1 MLGVHNRVDWAV
13 LALLLTQSPDFLT
26 EKAYRTSFSVLLA
39 AFEAGWQKISE
50 LLPSDIPD
58 HCGCLVSFSLAGTLQ
73 KVSFFISYG

>member
-13 LALLLTQSPDFLT
+13 LGLLLTQSPDFLT
-26 EKAYRTSFSVLLA
+26 EKADRTSFSVLLD

-50 LLPSDIPD
+50 LPSDMLD
-58 HCGCLVSFSLAGTLQ
+58 HCGCLGSFSLPGTLQ